1 MNKAFIINAH
11 QHYPFAPGNLNR
23 ALAERITAYLEARG
37 YETRHT
43 AMADAYD
50 VAEEIE
56 KHRWADLIV
65 LQTPVNWMGV
75 PWSFKKYMDDVYT
88 AGMGGQLCVNDGRSA
103 EAPKKH
109 YGTGGVL
116 TDTRYLL
123 SLTFNAPAEAF
134 DNHNEW
140 FFEGRGVDE
149 LFWPMHLNFRFFGM
163 SPLPTF
169 ACFDVMKAPQIE
181 TDFARLEHHLNNY
194 IAPLS
199 GDLHREVATL

>member
-1 MNKAFIINAH
+1 MNKAFVINAH
-11 QHYPFAPGNLNR
+11 QHYSFAPGNLNR
-23 ALAERITAYLEARG
+23 ALAERITAHLETRG

-43 AMADAYD
+43 VMSHPYD
-50 VAEEIE
+50 VEEEIE
-56 KHRWADLIV
+56 KHRWANLIV

-75 PWSFKKYMDDVYT
+75 PWSFKKYMDEVYT

-103 EAPKKH
+103 DAPKKD

-116 TDTRYLL
+116 TDTRYMI

-134 DNHNEW
+134 GDQDEW
-140 FFEGRGVDE
+140 FFEGRGVDD

-169 ACFDVMKAPQIE
+169 ACFDVMKNPKVQN
-181 TDFARLEHHLNNY
+181 DFARLDHHLNNH
-194 IAPLS
+194 IPLLDQ
-199 GDLHREVATL
+199 DLHRKVASA